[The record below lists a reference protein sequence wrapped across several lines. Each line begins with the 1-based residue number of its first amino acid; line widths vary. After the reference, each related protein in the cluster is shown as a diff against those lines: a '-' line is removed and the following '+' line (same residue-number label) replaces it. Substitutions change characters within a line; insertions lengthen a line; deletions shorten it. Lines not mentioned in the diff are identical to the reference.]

1 MWKNPLSE
9 QLCPYRRQ
17 VILLLLLLVLHTL
30 THLYLYYSS
39 VLHCN
44 KTEFVF
50 TGSGDSWLCEECDCK
65 YWIVIQLLV
74 CPVWWIGSFVSNMH
88 RISDNPE
95 SKIFLL
101 IVKHAA
107 VCLSVGERHVT
118 EVPASGIGEEET
130 DLQSLQG
137 EARPVPRYFF
147 VCVWRS
153 QVNSLASCLPIES
166 PWKPRLTSLPDQK
179 QVTLSISFMCRT
191 LSVFCVQLVPE
202 SSKWRPAAK
211 LQQLRLNVHPIT

>member
-1 MWKNPLSE
+1 M
-9 QLCPYRRQ
+9 
-17 VILLLLLLVLHTL
+17 
-30 THLYLYYSS
+30 
-39 VLHCN
+39 
-44 KTEFVF
+44 F

-65 YWIVIQLLV
+65 YWIVPVLIQLLV
-74 CPVWWIGSFVSNMH
+74 CPVWWIVSFVSNMH

-95 SKIFLL
+95 SKVFLL

-107 VCLSVGERHVT
+107 VCLSVCRRETCYWGTGVRNQGGGNGPSE
-118 EVPASGIGEEET
+118 PAGWGQACTPIFLCLCVRDVQRS
-130 DLQSLQG
+130 
-137 EARPVPRYFF
+137 
-147 VCVWRS
+147 VWRS
-153 QVNSLASCLPIES
+153 QVDSLASCLPIES

-202 SSKWRPAAK
+202 SSKWSPAAK